1 MLSLPDQYFDNV
13 LYLFQPVAP
22 KPGYPQYT
30 PKITVADE
38 TCDFFI
44 AARDAESIVEY
55 LLCTDNEHAIDDYAS
70 SERFAQYRAELVDG
84 TQFHTVG
91 RHTNTIQSPL
101 RQDILLRTTELN
113 YYTVSNATA
122 LAMLTRAEEGGLPRL
137 ADMWTVWHTVP
148 LKLCGGFSLIQVRYV
163 EDILPPIEWEG
174 QTRAGTI
181 IERRITEQRTPTRTS
196 FKHYLQAHS

>member
-1 MLSLPDQYFDNV
+1 MLALPDEFFDNI

-30 PKITVADE
+30 PKITVAGE
-38 TCDFFI
+38 ICDFFI
-44 AARDAESIVEY
+44 AARDAKSIVEY
-55 LLCTDNEHAIDDYAS
+55 LLCTENEHAIDDYVAP
-70 SERFAQYRAELVDG
+70 ERFAQYRAELVDG
-84 TQFHTVG
+84 TRFHTVG

-113 YYTVSNATA
+113 YYTVSEGTA
-122 LAMLTRAEEGGLPRL
+122 LAMLKRAEAGGLPLL

-148 LKLCGGFSLIQVRYV
+148 LKLCGGFSLIQVRNV

-174 QTRAGTI
+174 DTRAETI
-181 IERRITEQRTPTRTS
+181 LEGDRKRLGQWPQS
-196 FKHYLQAHS
+196 FKEYLHQ